1 MNHLRRLN
9 PPNRINFIEGHYYV
23 IDTYSVAGDT
33 RLIGKLINISDDNL
47 YTFIDCIV
55 IVENDF
61 NESLRVTN
69 PIIIPRRL
77 IYGAAY
83 DNKHGKFNDLIYIL
97 SKKYQIDADPEVV
110 EMLNDIINTDI
121 RETMIMYQMPPE
133 PNDEYNNL
141 TIMDPPATES
151 DDDNY
156 YGGGKK
162 KRFRLRQT
170 KKNKQR

>member
-9 PPNRINFIEGHYYV
+9 PPNRINFVEGHYYV

-33 RLIGKLINISDDNL
+33 RLIGKLTNISYDNL

-69 PIIIPRRL
+69 PIVIPRRL

-83 DNKHGKFNDLIYIL
+83 DNKHGKFNELIYVL

-110 EMLNDIINTDI
+110 EMLNDIMHTDI
-121 RETMIMYQMPPE
+121 RDTMIMYQMPPD
-133 PNDEYNNL
+133 PADEYNNL
-141 TIMDPPATES
+141 TIIDPPMNEA

-156 YGGGKK
+156 YGGKK
-162 KRFRLRQT
+162 KRQRQT
-170 KKNKQR
+170 KKNKDKYH